1 MGLRGFRECGFECRG
16 WASNVEGIEIGRMD
30 DRKAEGFETSREPL
44 GMLMDAESDLVKT
57 FGAVMDGVHRGE
69 SGKEGLGCADVAG
82 GTVPAD
88 MLLASLE
95 GQAIGG
101 TTCGIFRDTDQA
113 TGKKALVG
121 DAGGK
126 VGGVGSSK
134 PDGDA
139 ESLCAT
145 DGDISTQF
153 AWGGK

>member
-16 WASNVEGIEIGRMD
+16 WALNMEGIEIGRMD
-30 DRKAEGFETSREPL
+30 DREAESFNSCREPL
-44 GMLMDAESDLVKT
+44 GVLMDTQSDLVKA

-69 SGKEGLGCADVAG
+69 SGKEGLGGADVTG
-82 GTVPAD
+82 GTVPTD

-126 VGGVGSSK
+126 VGGVGSPK
-134 PDGDA
+134 TDGDA
-139 ESLCAT
+139 ESLGAAN
-145 DGDISTQF
+145 GDIGAQF
-153 AWGGK
+153 AGGG

>member
-1 MGLRGFRECGFECRG
+1 MGLRGFRECGFECCG
-16 WASNVEGIEIGRMD
+16 WALNVEGIEIGRMD

-44 GMLMDAESDLVKT
+44 GMLMDTESDLVKA
-57 FGAVMDGVHRGE
+57 FGAVMDCVHRGE

-101 TTCGIFRDTDQA
+101 TTCRILRDTDQA
-113 TGKKALVG
+113 ARKKALVG

-126 VGGVGSSK
+126 VGGVGSPK
-134 PDGDA
+134 TDGDA
-139 ESLCAT
+139 ESLGAAN
-145 DGDISTQF
+145 GDIGAQF
-153 AWGGK
+153 ARGSE